1 MNAVS
6 PSPASNLSPI
16 TGVQHPASVR
26 YRGRFAPSPTGPLHF
41 GSLIAAVAS
50 YLDARRAGG
59 EWLVRIEDLDP
70 PREDPG
76 SADQIVTALRV
87 LGFEWNESIVRQSAR
102 THLYEAALDRLLAAG
117 QAFECSCSRAEIA
130 AAVGP
135 PADGDELRY
144 PGWCRNGTRAPD
156 RPVAIRFR
164 TPSGIVA
171 FEDAIQG
178 RMQIDA
184 AAEIGDFVIRRRDG
198 LFAYQLAV
206 VVDDAAQ
213 AMTHVVRGAD
223 LLHSTPR
230 QILLQRAL
238 GLATPTYAHVPVATD
253 QNGVKLSKSA
263 GAAAIALERPADELW
278 RALRFLRQEP
288 PSELRQAGLATMWE
302 WAIGH
307 WTPAPLCRGDNLQYA
322 HAGLA

>member
-1 MNAVS
+1 MSSSPVSSQPPAAGS
-6 PSPASNLSPI
+6 PSPA
-16 TGVQHPASVR
+16 GVR

-50 YLDARRAGG
+50 YLDARQAGG

-70 PREDPG
+70 PREIPG
-76 SADQIVTALRV
+76 SADQIVAALRV

-102 THLYEAALDRLLAAG
+102 THLYQAAVTRLLVAG

-164 TPSGIVA
+164 TPPGIVA
-171 FEDAIQG
+171 FEDGIQG
-178 RMQIDA
+178 RTQIDTA
-184 AAEIGDFVIRRRDG
+184 TEIGDFVVRRRDG

-213 AMTHVVRGAD
+213 GITHVVRGAD

-288 PSELRQAGLATMWE
+288 PPELRQAGLATIWE
-302 WAIGH
+302 WAVGH
-307 WTPAPLCRGDNLQYA
+307 WTRAPLYRGDNLNLQYA
-322 HAGLA
+322 YAGLA